1 MSAPTRPGTSSRW
14 CTTASSTTL
23 LTDSSDNH
31 QNEIAWNAGGG
42 GISPVENSG
51 YWQNGVVPWS
61 TAGARGLPDIA
72 FDADPNTGALIYV
85 NGTPTQ
91 IGGTSL
97 SSPLALGSWTRLQSD
112 HHNRLG
118 FAAPKLYGIYSAA
131 QTTAPLPPTTV
142 PSSFHDILAGINGLY
157 SATPGWDYATGLG
170 SWDLNN
176 LDQAIK

>member
-23 LTDSSDNH
+23 LTDSSDNY

-72 FDADPNTGALIYV
+72 FDADPNTGADLRQRNTHPDRWHQPVLAAGARLLDAAAIR
-85 NGTPTQ
+85 
-91 IGGTSL
+91 
-97 SSPLALGSWTRLQSD
+97 SPQQPRFRSTEALRHLQ
-112 HHNRLG
+112 R
-118 FAAPKLYGIYSAA
+118 SADDRSA
-131 QTTAPLPPTTV
+131 PPTTV
-142 PSSFHDILAGINGLY
+142 PSSYHDILAGINGLY
-157 SATPGWDYATGLG
+157 SATPGWDYVTGLG

>member
-1 MSAPTRPGTSSRW
+1 MK
-14 CTTASSTTL
+14 
-23 LTDSSDNH
+23 
-31 QNEIAWNAGGG
+31 
-42 GISPVENSG
+42 
-51 YWQNGVVPWS
+51 
-61 TAGARGLPDIA
+61 TAGTGRTAWCHGLPPA
-72 FDADPNTGALIYV
+72 PADCPTSHSTPTPTPALIYV

-112 HHNRLG
+112 HHNSLG

-142 PSSFHDILAGINGLY
+142 PSSYHDILAGINGLY